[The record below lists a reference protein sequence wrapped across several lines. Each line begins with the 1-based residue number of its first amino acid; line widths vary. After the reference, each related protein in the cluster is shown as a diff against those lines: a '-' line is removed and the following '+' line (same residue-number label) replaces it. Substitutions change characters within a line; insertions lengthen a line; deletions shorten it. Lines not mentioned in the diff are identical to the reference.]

1 MDGPDRVPNSCPDLN
16 TKALTHLRDH
26 FPTSYIQILRIFML
40 NRDADIHAMDDD
52 ALRAASEHGHFDI
65 VELLLNR
72 DADIHALDD
81 DALCVASEK
90 GHLNVVELLLDKDAD
105 MHANDDYSLRR
116 AYENGHMAVVELLCQ
131 QTNCAQPR

>member
-1 MDGPDRVPNSCPDLN
+1 MPWMM
-16 TKALTHLRDH
+16 THFALHL
-26 FPTSYIQILRIFML
+26 I
-40 NRDADIHAMDDD
+40 
-52 ALRAASEHGHFDI
+52 DI

-90 GHLNVVELLLDKDAD
+90 GHLNVVELLLDNDAD

-116 AYENGHMAVVELLCQ
+116 AYDNGHMAVVELLCQ